1 MPSTLKRYQ
10 QYGDYHFITFSCHNR
25 KPLLEASSACDTVVE
40 ELEHVRKRYDWKIA
54 AYVVMPEHIHLL
66 TNEPSL
72 CPLSLAIQ
80 KLKQEISTRL
90 RPKELPRFW
99 LPRYYDFNVITRP
112 KYLEKLRYIHRNP
125 VTRSLVNTP
134 EEYSWSSYNYYAT
147 DIQGK
152 VTIEPV

>member
-10 QYGDYHFITFSCHNR
+10 QNGDYHFITFSCHDR
-25 KPLLEASSACDTVVE
+25 RPLLITPSSRDIVEE
-40 ELEHVRKRYDWKIA
+40 ELERVRKRYDWKIA
-54 AYVVMPEHIHLL
+54 GYVVMPEHIHLL
-66 TNEPSL
+66 ADEPTL

-80 KLKQEISTRL
+80 SLKKRISTRL
-90 RPKELPRFW
+90 LSKDLPRFW

-125 VTRSLVNTP
+125 VTGNLVEAP
-134 EEYSWSSYNYYAT
+134 EEYLWSSYNFYST
-147 DIQGK
+147 NTQGK